1 VPVDEPIF
9 PWPVLGELATREQA
23 LKAFSA
29 ASPAG
34 LSIIDSQ
41 LRFVWINQALA
52 EFNGLPIEEHL
63 GKTIREVTPG
73 IAPTVEPLLRG
84 VLRTARPVLD
94 IEIGCEMSSH
104 PGVVRSFVQS
114 YFPILD
120 AEGST
125 IALGAVVVE
134 ISPRVRA
141 EEELRKQTEILQ
153 KIFDH
158 APVMISFADQDGR
171 IQLVNRE
178 RERIL
183 GWTQEEIQ
191 KGVDVLAECYPDPSN
206 REKALEAFTVADGT
220 WADYKARTKDGRAI
234 DTRWARVRLSDGSS
248 IGIGRD
254 VTGRY
259 RAERALREEKDRAQK
274 YLDVAG
280 VMLLAIN
287 SNQEVVRVN
296 FKGCE
301 ILGYAS
307 EEIIGRRWCDNFIPA
322 RHREWLNRAFAQLVA
337 GDLEPVEYVE
347 NPVLTKTGEER
358 LIAWH
363 NSVLRDESGK
373 IVGTLSSGEDITE
386 RRRAEA
392 ELRKAEEQYR
402 NIFDQALEGIY
413 RSSPEGRCLAA
424 NPAFAKML
432 GYDSPEDIVS
442 SVTDAAHQLWVDPA
456 DRLRYARQIEENETV
471 RGYETPLM
479 RKDGSKI
486 WVSASCRRVPG
497 PDGKTLYFEGFVE
510 DITERKQ
517 AAEDFERSRDQLR
530 ALAGRLQSAREE
542 ERKRVSREIHDELGQ
557 ALTAIKMDLALVLQD
572 LPPDQEPKAHRAR
585 AAMMLLNQTLQSVRR
600 IATELRPS
608 MLDDLGLVAALEWAA
623 EDFQARTGT
632 ECSVL
637 LPEQDITL
645 DPERATALFRI
656 FQETLTNIARHAAAT
671 EVNARLTNHDGVL
684 LLEVRDNGKGVKHE
698 QLSAATSL
706 GILGMRERALLL
718 GGDLTITGA
727 PGQGTMVSA
736 RIPVGENGE

>member
-1 VPVDEPIF
+1 MDERIF
-9 PWPVLGELATREQA
+9 PWPVLGELATPEQA
-23 LKAFSA
+23 LKALFA
-29 ASPAG
+29 ASPTG

-41 LRFVWINQALA
+41 LRFLWVNQALA
-52 EFNGLPIEEHL
+52 EFNGLPIGEHL
-63 GKTIREVTPG
+63 GRTISEVTPR
-73 IAPTVEPLLRG
+73 IAPTVEPLFRG
-84 VLRTARPVLD
+84 VLSTGQPVLNL
-94 IEIGCEMSSH
+94 EIGCEMSSQ

-114 YFPILD
+114 YFPIPD
-120 AEGST
+120 AAGST
-125 IALGAVVVE
+125 AAVGAVVVE
-134 ISPRVRA
+134 ITPRVRA

-153 KIFDH
+153 KIFDY
-158 APVMISFADQDGR
+158 APMMISFADRYGR
-171 IQLVNRE
+171 IKLINRE

-191 KGVDVLAECYPDPSN
+191 KGADVLAECYPDLSN
-206 REKALEAFTVADGT
+206 CEQAINAFRVADGT
-220 WADYKARTKDGRAI
+220 WADFKARTKDGRAI

-248 IGIGRD
+248 VGIGRD
-254 VTGRY
+254 VTERY

-280 VMLLAIN
+280 VMLMALN
-287 SNQEVVRVN
+287 SRQEVVLVN
-296 FKGCE
+296 SKGCE
-301 ILGYAS
+301 ILGYSS
-307 EEIIGRRWCDNFIPA
+307 EEIIGRRWCDHFIPA
-322 RHREWLNRAFAQLVA
+322 RHREWLNQAFARLVA

-363 NSVLRDESGK
+363 NTVLRDEPGE
-373 IVGTLSSGEDITE
+373 IVGTLSSGEDITD

-402 NIFDQALEGIY
+402 NIFNQALEGIY
-413 RSSPEGRCLAA
+413 RTSPEGRCLAA

-456 DRLRYARQIEENETV
+456 DRLRYTRRIEENEIV
-471 RGYETPLM
+471 RGMETRLM
-479 RKDGSKI
+479 RKDGSII

-510 DITERKQ
+510 EITERKQ
-517 AAEDFERSRDQLR
+517 AAEDLQSSHDQLR
-530 ALAGRLQSAREE
+530 ALARRLQNAREE

-572 LPPDQEPKAHRAR
+572 LPPDKVSEAHRAR
-585 AAMMLLNQTLQSVRR
+585 SAMKLLNQTLQSVRR

-632 ECSVL
+632 ECRIR

-671 EVNARLTNHDGVL
+671 EVNARLANHDGVL
-684 LLEVRDNGKGVKHE
+684 LLEVRDNGKGVKPE
-698 QLSAATSL
+698 ELSAATSL

-718 GGDLTITGA
+718 GGNLTITGA
-727 PGQGTMVSA
+727 PGQGTMVIA
-736 RIPVGENGE
+736 RIPVGENPE